1 MSFQSLVDKFFG
13 LLSGELLILF
23 ILFFVKLDF
32 DSGAKGSFGLFSFL
46 VHYFLEK
53 VLNRFCCACLL
64 LHMINNKVSILELD
78 HKKKKKSRSWGDE
91 ISCIF

>member
-1 MSFQSLVDKFFG
+1 MSFQSFVDKFFC
-13 LLSGELLILF
+13 LLFVELLILF

-32 DSGAKGSFGLFSFL
+32 DSGTEGSFGLFSFL

-64 LHMINNKVSILELD
+64 LHMINNKISVLEIND
-78 HKKKKKSRSWGDE
+78 KRKEK
-91 ISCIF
+91 